1 MNKIFPCW
9 FQSKQPVISKK
20 TKIYIKKA
28 EFVHGEYYDYSLIN
42 YHSPQ
47 NYLEIICPEHG
58 NFKIMACTHL
68 SGRGCKKCNNQ
79 NTNFE
84 EMYQYYFPSSK
95 VIPEEII
102 G

>member
-1 MNKIFPCW
+1 
-9 FQSKQPVISKK
+9 
-20 TKIYIKKA
+20 
-28 EFVHGEYYDYSLIN
+28 
-42 YHSPQ
+42 
-47 NYLEIICPEHG
+47 
-58 NFKIMACTHL
+58 MACTHL

-95 VIPEEII
+95 VIPEDII